1 MTVSGPLDETSPLL
15 TVDDRVYVAESHIE
29 HTGGSGSGSAVDG
42 AALRRNEGDGVHR
55 VTISFTCSE

>member
-1 MTVSGPLDETSPLL
+1 MTVSGLLDETSPLL
-15 TVDDRVYVAESHIE
+15 TVDDRVDVAESHIE
-29 HTGGSGSGSAVDG
+29 HAGGSGSAVDG